1 MFIGARID
9 SYGEFVLPPGQRQ
22 LVQITWLAIAKESP
36 NNGEDTQTDEDAV
49 TTPVT
54 TTREIPPERYTGE
67 AELSLTVSMTDDI
80 TLTTED
86 KDHITVQRAMAANYM
101 YLTTLGHTT
110 TYEKNV
116 DFSIE
121 IDELRYGRIDF
132 DDGLFVYEGECH
144 HYTSHGYV
152 SVFLI
157 VSNLL
162 KHFNPSQ
169 WPHDS
174 LQMIQGC
181 LRIPEENWAA
191 AQRLLARRQID
202 EFLDELT
209 DEDTDV
215 ELARSTLQLMPVE
228 DVLRRLMG
236 NDLDP
241 HDLRS
246 GRWSL
251 QTVLMRWGGCWIGRF
266 QNGRVVA
273 GEGCL
278 ILADGQ
284 VLWAKDF
291 FL

>member
-1 MFIGARID
+1 
-9 SYGEFVLPPGQRQ
+9 
-22 LVQITWLAIAKESP
+22 
-36 NNGEDTQTDEDAV
+36 
-49 TTPVT
+49 
-54 TTREIPPERYTGE
+54 
-67 AELSLTVSMTDDI
+67 
-80 TLTTED
+80 
-86 KDHITVQRAMAANYM
+86 
-101 YLTTLGHTT
+101 
-110 TYEKNV
+110 
-116 DFSIE
+116 
-121 IDELRYGRIDF
+121 
-132 DDGLFVYEGECH
+132 
-144 HYTSHGYV
+144 
-152 SVFLI
+152 
-157 VSNLL
+157 
-162 KHFNPSQ
+162 
-169 WPHDS
+169 
-174 LQMIQGC
+174 MIQGC

-215 ELARSTLQLMPVE
+215 ELARSTLQLMPVD